1 MGHRKIRHKVYEEL
15 EITGLSSEG
24 LGIARVD
31 EKVVFVEQCIPGDV
45 VRARTFQRRK
55 NFEKARILALTKPS
69 IDRQAHFC
77 KHFESCG
84 GCKWQYLPYAK
95 QIAFKDQIVS
105 DAFARLAKVEVG
117 VRLPILPAKE
127 TEFYRNKLEYTFS
140 TNRWFT
146 KEEIATGEDLDFR
159 ALGFH
164 VPGQHTKVVD
174 IDKCYL
180 QNEFSNKLRNAVRE
194 YALEKD
200 LVFYNIKIREGFLR
214 NLVVRT
220 ASTGE
225 ILVILIVNEDND
237 ALLPL
242 MAFIKEKFPEI
253 TSLNYIINPKLNDTY
268 FDQTP
273 ICYSGKSFIIEKLG
287 KFSFKVRPKS
297 FFQTNT
303 SQGERLY
310 DVVKNF
316 AALQGTETLYDL
328 YAGVGSIGL
337 YLSDNCNKL
346 VGIEQIDQA
355 VEDAKENA
363 KLNAVENADFHVGDV
378 RLLLNADFLAKNGQP
393 DILITDPPRGGMH
406 PEILQTI
413 LKARVPK
420 IVYVSC
426 NPSTQAR
433 DIAALD
439 EFYKV
444 VKMQAID
451 MFPHTVHIEN
461 VALLELK

>member
-55 NFEKARILALTKPS
+55 SFEKARILELTKPS

-84 GCKWQYLPYAK
+84 GCKWQYLPYEK
-95 QIAFKDQIVS
+95 QITFKDQIVS

-117 VRLPILPAKE
+117 SRLPILHALE

-174 IDKCYL
+174 IEKCYL

-237 ALLPL
+237 ELLPL

-273 ICYSGKSFIIEKLG
+273 ICYSGKSFIIEKLR
-287 KFSFKVRPKS
+287 KFSSKVRPKS

-310 DVVKNF
+310 DVIKNF
-316 AALQGTETLYDL
+316 AALQGKETLYDL

-378 RLLLNADFLAKNGQP
+378 RLLLNADFLARNGQP
-393 DILITDPPRGGMH
+393 DILVTDPPRGGMH

-413 LKARVPK
+413 LEARVPK

-439 EFYKV
+439 ELYKV
-444 VKMQAID
+444 VKMQAVD